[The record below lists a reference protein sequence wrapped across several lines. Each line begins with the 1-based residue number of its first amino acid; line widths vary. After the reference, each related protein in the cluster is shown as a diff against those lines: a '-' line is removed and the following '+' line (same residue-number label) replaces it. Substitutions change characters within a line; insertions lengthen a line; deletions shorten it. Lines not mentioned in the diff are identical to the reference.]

1 MPSSCQNLWVDD
13 EQVSRE
19 KEKKKKK
26 KKKEKKKERKKESK
40 NEIFRLRVRE
50 YLVLYIFILVV
61 WGRA

>member
-1 MPSSCQNLWVDD
+1 LPSSCQNLWVDD

-40 NEIFRLRVRE
+40 NEIFRL
-50 YLVLYIFILVV
+50 YKYHVLYIFILVV